1 MNSSTMQMDRPKG
14 LKLSDLLV
22 TILLSLVIG
31 VVYHF
36 WGSVNDL
43 FKPLFFQADE
53 LMYGMWFLAST
64 LAALLI
70 RKPGVA
76 LLAEVAAAHVEIL
89 FGSEWGLQ
97 LAIYGV
103 AQGLAAEL
111 IFALFR
117 YRKFSMGVAA
127 LAGMASGLGS
137 FLVDVYYGYVTDYS
151 TWMIVLKYV
160 MRLISSAVLAGYLA
174 YALTKALEATGV
186 TQLLRPVTAKD
197 YEALDHD

>member
-1 MNSSTMQMDRPKG
+1 MSRSMSLERNRV

-22 TILLSLVIG
+22 TVLLSLVIG

-36 WGSVNDL
+36 WNSVYDL

-53 LMYGMWFLAST
+53 IVYGVWFLAPT
-64 LAALLI
+64 LAMLLI

-76 LLAEVAAAHVEIL
+76 ILAEVAASHVEIL

-97 LAIYGV
+97 LVLYCV
-103 AQGLAAEL
+103 VQGLAAEL
-111 IFALFR
+111 IFAVFR
-117 YRKFSMGVAA
+117 YRSYKMGTAA
-127 LAGMASGLGS
+127 LAGMAAALGS
-137 FLVDVYYGYVTDYS
+137 FFVDIYYGYVADYT
-151 TWMIVLKYV
+151 TWMMIFKYV
-160 MRLISSAVLAGYLA
+160 MRLVSSVVLAGYLA